1 MDTTPAKPESKSLL
15 IPHFSIR
22 WILALTSVTG
32 ILAVVVRQAYLQKT
46 WAIACTAMMALVAS
60 IFLAYGAMFVLAY
73 FLAKATRSL
82 NPADKPT
89 NPFVVEGQYPPQM
102 IPKTTFGGEQE

>member
-1 MDTTPAKPESKSLL
+1 MEPTKPDSENTLL

-22 WILALTSVTG
+22 WILALTGVAG
-32 ILAVVVRQAYLQKT
+32 MLAVVVRQAYLQKI
-46 WAIACTAMMALVAS
+46 WAIAFTAIMALVAG
-60 IFLAYGAMFVLAY
+60 IFLAYGATFVLAY

-82 NPADKPT
+82 NRAAKPS

-102 IPKTTFGGEQE
+102 IPKNTFGGEQE

>member
-1 MDTTPAKPESKSLL
+1 MESSKPDSEKNLL

-22 WILALTSVTG
+22 WMLVLTSVAG
-32 ILAVVVRQAYLQKT
+32 VMAVVVRQAYLQKT
-46 WAIACTAMMALVAS
+46 WAIALTAIMALVAS

-82 NPADKPT
+82 NRVEKPS